1 MSALNDIGHHEPEV
15 GARIRQLCPDAVKVV
30 SRMNRYGFVNYLC
43 GGSVRDLLLGQK
55 PKDFDLVTDATPRQ
69 VKRLFR
75 NSRIIGRRFRLV
87 QVIFLD
93 RVLEVSTFRSMHE
106 SDEESCDLLIQR
118 DNVFGTPEEDAA
130 RRDFTIN
137 GLFYDL
143 STERVL
149 DYVGG
154 LEDLDRRVVSTI
166 GDPWV
171 RFREDPVR
179 MLRAIKFAARLD
191 FRLSDA
197 VYEAIIDCRD
207 EIGKAAFARV
217 FDELMRLM
225 NLGGACEAARL
236 LLRTGLLEILV
247 PELQT
252 VLESWAARAD
262 QTAWIG
268 WWSMLREFDSAV
280 RAGEPASNARIIA
293 AFFAPLFEKE
303 LEGHVRNGRPA
314 DEDGLTPIALRF
326 RMARRDLFDAR
337 RILFAQRRFLA
348 ARDSRKARPRL
359 DNLRSREGF
368 DDCWFFF
375 GLRSRALGGALRED
389 YDAISG
395 RLAETAPNG

>member
-1 MSALNDIGHHEPEV
+1 LSDIGHHEPEV
-15 GARIRQLCPDAVKVV
+15 GARIRQICPDAVKVV
-30 SRMNRYGFVNYLC
+30 SRMNRYGFISYLC
-43 GGSVRDLLLGQK
+43 GGSVRDLLLGLR
-55 PKDFDLVTDATPRQ
+55 PKDFDLATDATPRQ

-93 RVLEVSTFRSMHE
+93 RILEVSTFRSAAE
-106 SDEESCDLLIQR
+106 VGDDAADLLIHR
-118 DNVFGTPEEDAA
+118 DNVFGTPEEDAV

-143 STERVL
+143 FSERVL

-197 VYEAIIDCRD
+197 VYEAIIDCREEVNRAAPARLLE
-207 EIGKAAFARV
+207 EI
-217 FDELMRLM
+217 LRLM

-236 LLRTGLLEILV
+236 LLRTGLLAILV
-247 PELQT
+247 PELYA
-252 VLESWAARAD
+252 VLESWAGRSD
-262 QTAWIG
+262 QSAWTG
-268 WWSMLREFDSAV
+268 YWATLREFDAAV
-280 RAGEPASNARIIA
+280 RAGQIATNARILA
-293 AFFAPLFEKE
+293 ALFAPLFEHE
-303 LEGHVRNGRPA
+303 LEGSSRNGRPP
-314 DEDGLTPIALRF
+314 DDDGLTPIAVRF

-337 RILFAQRRFLA
+337 RILHTQRRFLP
-348 ARDSRKARPRL
+348 RDGKRSKLRL
-359 DNLRSREGF
+359 EQLRSREGF
-368 DDCWFFF
+368 DDSWFFF
-375 GLRSRALGGALRED
+375 GLRSRALGGALREE
-389 YDAISG
+389 YDTLVG
-395 RLAETAPNG
+395 RMAEPSART